1 MATLADVQNKIYKL
15 TGTDSTSYP
24 NSEMLIDLN
33 LSLQNVVGS
42 ILDAQDESD
51 YDDPRNTDYPIYTFP
66 LSTNR
71 DYSIAQ
77 SYGIL
82 KVKDFS
88 VSYDGTN
95 FYRATPIDMSDFST
109 GNASSSA
116 TTQNATIDAQFSIT
130 SPRYDYKYGSIF
142 LYPKATQAQVDAGA
156 TGIVEFFREPVEFTS
171 AELTAGTVI
180 PGIDNTFHMMLAYGA
195 AFEYCLP
202 KQLPQ
207 LKMITEKLAWYED
220 RLRKHYSS
228 KQLDRK
234 YQVNADYQS
243 YK

>member
-1 MATLADVQNKIYKL
+1 MATLAQIQTKIYKL
-15 TGTDSTSYP
+15 TGTDSNSYP

-33 LSLQNVVGS
+33 LSLQNIVGS
-42 ILDAQDESD
+42 ILDSQDESD

-66 LSTNR
+66 LTTNR
-71 DYSIAQ
+71 DYSIGQ
-77 SYGIL
+77 SYGVL
-82 KVKDFS
+82 KIKDLS
-88 VSYDGTN
+88 VSYDGAN
-95 FYRATPIDMSDFST
+95 YYRATPMDVANMDL
-109 GNASSSA
+109 GNAPSSA
-116 TTQNATIDAQFSIT
+116 TTQNATIDAQFPIS
-130 SPRYDYKYGSIF
+130 SPAYDYKYGSIF

-156 TGIVEFFREPVEFTS
+156 AAVVEFFRQPVEFTS
-171 AELTAGTVI
+171 GELTAGTVI

-207 LKMITEKLAWYED
+207 LKVIAEKLAMYED

-234 YQVNADYQS
+234 YRIGMSSTN

>member
-1 MATLADVQNKIYKL
+1 MATLSDLQNKIYSL
-15 TGTDSTSYP
+15 TGTDSTSYT
-24 NSEMLIDLN
+24 NAQMLIDLN
-33 LSLQNVVGS
+33 LSQQNIVGS
-42 ILDAQDESD
+42 ILDAQDETD

-66 LSTNR
+66 LTTNR

-77 SYGIL
+77 SYNVL
-82 KVKDFS
+82 KIKDLS
-88 VSYDGTN
+88 VSYDGVN
-95 FYRATPIDMSDFST
+95 YYRATPIDVSNIDV
-109 GNASSSA
+109 GNAPSSA
-116 TTQNATIDAQFSIT
+116 TTQNTLIDADFPTS

-142 LYPKATQAQVDAGA
+142 LYPKATTAQVEAGA
-156 TGIVEFFREPVEFTS
+156 AAVVEFFRTPVEFTS
-171 AELTAGTVI
+171 AELTAGTVS
-180 PGIDNTFHMMLAYGA
+180 PGIDITFHMMLAYGA

-207 LKMITEKLAWYED
+207 LKVIAEKLAMYED

-234 YQVNADYQS
+234 YQLGADFQS

>member
-1 MATLADVQNKIYKL
+1 MATLADVQNKVYKL

-51 YDDPRNTDYPIYTFP
+51 YDDPRNTTYPIYTFP

-82 KVKDFS
+82 KIKDLS
-88 VSYDGTN
+88 LTYDGVN
-95 FYRATPIDMSDFST
+95 YYRATPIDTAEITT
-109 GNASSSA
+109 GNAPASA
-116 TTQNATIDAQFSIT
+116 TTQNATLDAQFT
-130 SPRYDYKYGSIF
+130 TTNPRYDYKYGSLFI
-142 LYPKATQAQVDAGA
+142 YPKATQAQVDAGA
-156 TGIVEFFREPVEFTS
+156 AAVVEFFRQPVEFTS

-195 AFEYCLP
+195 AFEYCLGR
-202 KQLPQ
+202 QLPQ
-207 LKMITEKLAWYED
+207 LKGIAEKLAMYED
-220 RLRKHYSS
+220 RLRKYYSS

-234 YQVNADYQS
+234 YQLGAAYQN